1 MLKFAF
7 SFSGKKGILK
17 TVVKEDHMM
26 ELQDV
31 MEKRRSIRKYQ
42 KKEVA
47 KELIEQIIEAAILAP
62 TWKNSQ
68 TGRYHVITSQEMLEK
83 VKWEGLARF
92 NGENVEDAPVL
103 IVETF
108 VKNRS
113 GFEKT
118 GEPSNELGNGWG
130 CYDLGLQTMNLL
142 LKATELGL
150 GTLVMGIRSEER
162 LREIVSIP
170 PEETIVSVIAV
181 GYADID
187 PLKPKRKIAS
197 DIITYH

>member
-1 MLKFAF
+1 
-7 SFSGKKGILK
+7 
-17 TVVKEDHMM
+17 M
-26 ELQDV
+26 ELKQAIDQ
-31 MEKRRSIRKYQ
+31 RRSIRKYQ
-42 KKEVA
+42 KKTVA
-47 KELIEQIIEAAILAP
+47 KELIEEMIAAAIEAP

-68 TGRYHVITSQEMLEK
+68 TGRYHVVLSQDMLEK

-113 GFEKT
+113 GFEKS
-118 GEPSNELGNGWG
+118 GEPNNELGNGWG

-150 GTLVMGIRSEER
+150 GTLIMGIRDEKR
-162 LREIVSIP
+162 IREMLEIP
-170 PEETIVSVIAV
+170 EEETIVSVIGV
-181 GYADID
+181 GYPDIE
-187 PLKPKRKIAS
+187 PLKPKRKEVS
-197 DIITYH
+197 DVMAVH

>member
-1 MLKFAF
+1 MLW
-7 SFSGKKGILK
+7 
-17 TVVKEDHMM
+17 
-26 ELQDV
+26 
-31 MEKRRSIRKYQ
+31 KREEVFVNIK

-142 LKATELGL
+142 LK
-150 GTLVMGIRSEER
+150 S
-162 LREIVSIP
+162 
-170 PEETIVSVIAV
+170 
-181 GYADID
+181 Y
-187 PLKPKRKIAS
+187 
-197 DIITYH
+197 

>member
-1 MLKFAF
+1 MKRGYTE
-7 SFSGKKGILK
+7 GKKI
-17 TVVKEDHMM
+17 KEQEEIQM

-197 DIITYH
+197 DIITYD

>member
-1 MLKFAF
+1 MKRGYTE
-7 SFSGKKGILK
+7 GKKI
-17 TVVKEDHMM
+17 KEQEEIQM

-197 DIITYH
+197 DNITYH

>member
-1 MLKFAF
+1 MKRGYTE
-7 SFSGKKGILK
+7 GKKI
-17 TVVKEDHMM
+17 KEQEEIQM

>member
-1 MLKFAF
+1 
-7 SFSGKKGILK
+7 
-17 TVVKEDHMM
+17 M

-31 MEKRRSIRKYQ
+31 MEREEVFVNIK